1 MFKPKRLKVEA
12 MLEVDDNTRH
22 WVAEMAKPISDK
34 DLENATEKYFTIE
47 KIDLGIASSAVDA
60 KHLESSTKRMLSR
73 TWKDEKDKRELKQV
87 VRNMA

>member
-1 MFKPKRLKVEA
+1 
-12 MLEVDDNTRH
+12 MLEVDENTGH

-34 DLENATEKYFTIE
+34 DPENATEKDFTIE
-47 KIDLGIASSAVDA
+47 KIELGTTSRVADA

-87 VRNMA
+87 VK